1 MFEDPKFWLL
11 ISFITFCILMYKPFK
26 SMMIGGLDAKIE
38 EIKNNINSSMKS
50 FSDAEE
56 KLNEAQKKTSD
67 LDNRI
72 EELLTNA
79 KSQAESVSK
88 GIVDKTTQA
97 ISSKEKNSLERIKQI
112 ELSAIQSIK
121 NQASNELNSLITK
134 YLTSLSDEEKNK
146 VLTKNISEFKSL
158 N

>member
-56 KLNEAQKKTSD
+56 KLNGVQKQTAD
-67 LDNRI
+67 LDNKI
-72 EELLTNA
+72 NELLSSA
-79 KSQAESVSK
+79 KSQAESASRS
-88 GIVDKTTQA
+88 IIEKTNQA

-112 ELSAIQSIK
+112 ELSTIQSIK
-121 NQASNELNSLITK
+121 NQASSELNNLITG
-134 YLTSLSDEEKNK
+134 YLTNLSDDEKSKILNK
-146 VLTKNISEFKSL
+146 SVSEFKSL

>member
-38 EIKNNINSSMKS
+38 EIKNSINSSMKS
-50 FSDAEE
+50 FSDAEG
-56 KLNEAQKKTSD
+56 KLNEAQKQTAD

-72 EELLTNA
+72 NELLTNA

-88 GIVDKTTQA
+88 GIIDKTTQA
-97 ISSKEKNSLERIKQI
+97 ISTKEKNSLERIKQI

-121 NQASNELNSLITK
+121 NQASNELNSLITE
-134 YLTSLSDEEKNK
+134 YLTSLSDEQKNK
-146 VLTKNISEFKSL
+146 VLTKSVSELKSI

>member
-11 ISFITFCILMYKPFK
+11 ISFITFCILMYRPFK

-56 KLNEAQKKTSD
+56 KLNGVQKQTAD
-67 LDNRI
+67 LDNKI
-72 EELLTNA
+72 NELLFNA
-79 KSQAESVSK
+79 KSQAESASRS
-88 GIVDKTTQA
+88 IVEKTNQA

-121 NQASNELNSLITK
+121 NQTSKELNNLIIG
-134 YLTSLSDEEKNK
+134 YLSNLSVEDREK
-146 VLTKNISEFKSL
+146 VLDNSINNFKSI

>member
-50 FSDAEE
+50 FNDAEE
-56 KLNEAQKKTSD
+56 KLNGVQKQTAD
-67 LDNRI
+67 LDNKI
-72 EELLTNA
+72 NELLSSA
-79 KSQAESVSK
+79 KSQAESASRS
-88 GIVDKTTQA
+88 IVEKTNQA
-97 ISSKEKNSLERIKQI
+97 VSSKEKNSLERIKQI

-121 NQASNELNSLITK
+121 NQTSKELNNLIIG
-134 YLTSLSDEEKNK
+134 YLSNLSVEDREK
-146 VLTKNISEFKSL
+146 VLDNSINNFKSI

>member
-38 EIKNNINSSMKS
+38 EIKNSINSSMKS

-56 KLNEAQKKTSD
+56 KLNEAQKQTAD

-72 EELLTNA
+72 NELLTNA

-88 GIVDKTTQA
+88 GIVDKTTQT
-97 ISSKEKNSLERIKQI
+97 ISTKEKNSIERIKQI

-121 NQASNELNSLITK
+121 NQASNELNRLITE
-134 YLTSLSDEEKNK
+134 YLTSLSDKQKNK
-146 VLTKNISEFKSL
+146 VLTKSISELKSI